1 MAITNSTPS
10 STAPHST
17 HTVKVGP
24 KENPHQYSPHNIT
37 AAVGDVIVFE
47 FYPRNHSVVKAD
59 FMAPCVPASG
69 GIFYSGQVNTFNETS
84 DGQLEGEP
92 PTWSLVVND
101 TEPTFFYCTAVDS
114 CLVNGMVGVI
124 NPNETMTWEA
134 QFAQARRYP
143 YMLVPG
149 QSPPAEGTGYSSS
162 ATDTHNKSP
171 FSGGAIAGTVVGG
184 LAFVGILLALVI
196 MLRRNK
202 YKQKSSS
209 HVGRMERTAHWA
221 HFSSRGEGKS
231 EQGFTASSAVDGHGT
246 FSSSSGASPPAV
258 SPPLQNVGY
267 WNWEIATKQPLPR
280 EEIRQPSELEARSV
294 VGGKPGGMYYGWR

>member
-1 MAITNSTPS
+1 MTPS
-10 STAPHST
+10 SMAPQPT

-24 KENPHQYSPHNIT
+24 KESPHQYSPHNIT

-59 FMAPCVPASG
+59 FMAPCVPAVG
-69 GIFYSGQVNTFNETS
+69 EIFNSGQFNTFKKNS
-84 DGQLEGEP
+84 HGQLEGDP

-162 ATDTHNKSP
+162 ATNTHNKTS
-171 FSGGAIAGTVVGG
+171 FSGGAIAGTVIGG
-184 LAFVGILLALVI
+184 VAFVGILVVLAITLH
-196 MLRRNK
+196 RNR
-202 YKQKSSS
+202 YKQGTSSQ
-209 HVGRMERTAHWA
+209 VGRMERTAHWA
-221 HFSSRGEGKS
+221 LFGGHGERKS
-231 EQGFTASSAVDGHGT
+231 EQGLTVPSSVAGHGT
-246 FSSSSGASPPAV
+246 LSSSSGASPPAV

-267 WNWEIATKQPLPR
+267 WNWETAMKQPPPQ
-280 EEIRQPSELEARSV
+280 EEIRQPSELEATGG
-294 VGGKPGGMYYGWR
+294 VGGRPGGMYYGWR

>member
-1 MAITNSTPS
+1 MTPA
-10 STAPHST
+10 STAPHAT
-17 HTVKVGP
+17 HTIKVGP
-24 KENPHQYSPHNIT
+24 KENPHQYLPHNIT
-37 AAVGDVIVFE
+37 AAVNDVIVFE

-59 FMAPCVPASG
+59 FMAPCVPAAG
-69 GIFYSGQVNTFNETS
+69 EIFYSGQFNTFNENS

-101 TEPTFFYCTAVDS
+101 IKPTFFYCTAVDS

-162 ATDTHNKSP
+162 TTETHQKSA
-171 FSGGAIAGTVVGG
+171 FSGGAIVGTVIGG
-184 LAFVGILLALVI
+184 FAFIAILVVLVI
-196 MLRRNK
+196 TLCRKR
-202 YKQKSSS
+202 YKQGPSSQ
-209 HVGRMERTAHWA
+209 VGRMERTAHWA
-221 HFSSRGEGKS
+221 LFGGQGEGKR
-231 EQGFTASSAVDGHGT
+231 EQGCTASSSVGGHGT
-246 FSSSSGASPPAV
+246 LSWSSGASPPAV

-267 WNWEIATKQPLPR
+267 WNWETAMKQSPPQ
-280 EEIRQPSELEARSV
+280 EEVRQPSELEATSA
-294 VGGKPGGMYYGWR
+294 VGGKPGGMYYGWT